1 MHHITKLF
9 IHGDADHD
17 HLLRSVPKIP
27 CTKNYHYY
35 YHFIK
40 IPLRVSQGT
49 VATFT
54 AVLDK
59 VIIAYF
65 LFSEFY
71 IPKLIKI
78 CSFLTELLKIKIPS
92 LFLKH
97 GVVS

>member
-1 MHHITKLF
+1 MIICF
-9 IHGDADHD
+9 EVYS
-17 HLLRSVPKIP
+17 RFRVPKIIIIIITLSKYL
-27 CTKNYHYY
+27 CE
-35 YHFIK
+35 F
-40 IPLRVSQGT
+40 LRVQWLR
-49 VATFT
+49 FT